1 MSDHGNPKKYPEV
14 HMNIHGSITM
24 GSLKEINLLRIQN
37 GKAPI
42 VNEKFLEYFPQY
54 ADYLDQPLI
63 HHHIGG
69 GGQAMPIPQDLH
81 SGGGGVHNVEK
92 QLGIWGGV
100 DDSVFSELLQSIKSM
115 TIRTKKWKNVR
126 IK

>member
-1 MSDHGNPKKYPEV
+1 ME
-14 HMNIHGSITM
+14 
-24 GSLKEINLLRIQN
+24 
-37 GKAPI
+37 A
-42 VNEKFLEYFPQY
+42 
-54 ADYLDQPLI
+54 
-63 HHHIGG
+63 
-69 GGQAMPIPQDLH
+69 
-81 SGGGGVHNVEK
+81 GGGVHNVEK

>member
-1 MSDHGNPKKYPEV
+1 
-14 HMNIHGSITM
+14 
-24 GSLKEINLLRIQN
+24 LLWYELHYHKTGRNAVDFSRIICIRDESFQDSEAN
-37 GKAPI
+37 TLRS
-42 VNEKFLEYFPQY
+42 FFQ
-54 ADYLDQPLI
+54 QLI

-69 GGQAMPIPQDLH
+69 SGQAMPIPVGLH
-81 SGGGGVHNVEK
+81 PGSGGIHNIEK
-92 QLGIWGGV
+92 QYGIWGGV

>member
-1 MSDHGNPKKYPEV
+1 M
-14 HMNIHGSITM
+14 
-24 GSLKEINLLRIQN
+24 
-37 GKAPI
+37 
-42 VNEKFLEYFPQY
+42 EYFPQY
-54 ADYLDQPLI
+54 KDYINQQLI

-69 GGQAMPIPQDLH
+69 SGQAMPIPVGLH
-81 SGGGGVHNVEK
+81 PGSGGIHNIEK